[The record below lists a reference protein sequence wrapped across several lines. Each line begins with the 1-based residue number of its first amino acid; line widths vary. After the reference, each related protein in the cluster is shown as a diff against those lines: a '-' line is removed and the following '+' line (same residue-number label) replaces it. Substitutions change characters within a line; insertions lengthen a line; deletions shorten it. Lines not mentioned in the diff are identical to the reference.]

1 MRRSLCLTALAVLGA
16 LGGPGAAQ
24 SLDAARDALASGRI
38 DEAARLAEPLAAAGH
53 AEALALLGLIARDAI
68 PPDTDTARAL
78 LETAAASGAPT
89 ALVALGRAY
98 QRGEIGLRADPARA
112 LDHYERAVAAGSE
125 VAEVNLIGLVASG
138 ALGAPDGPALRARL
152 EELAGAGTR
161 GAASMLA
168 EILATGRG
176 GAADPVRARDLA
188 EFAAEAGDPRAMR
201 LLGWLLI
208 QGVGGAADAAA
219 GRAMLDRAARAG
231 EGAAATDLGL
241 LHRDGGAGLS
251 PDILAARDWF
261 ERAAT
266 AGDGWGATH
275 LARLLSD
282 GDPAVPDAPARAFDL
297 YRAADARGIPAA
309 THGLAI
315 AHWDG
320 LGTERDPMTA
330 RAVMTRAAAAG
341 FPRAI
346 NDLGVMM
353 ETGVGGDPDPARA
366 AELYEAAARAGDTL
380 GAWNLADLLLNPTL
394 DPSDTAEGYAW
405 CLWAEDNAPDAPTRE
420 TYREGCAR
428 AAARLSADDRA
439 RGAARFA
446 ELPRLTPRPA
456 AAP

>member
-1 MRRSLCLTALAVLGA
+1 M
-16 LGGPGAAQ
+16 
-24 SLDAARDALASGRI
+24 AARGC
-38 DEAARLAEPLAAAGH
+38 RLTSSPH
-53 AEALALLGLIARDAI
+53 ATGSNAPRR
-68 PPDTDTARAL
+68 P
-78 LETAAASGAPT
+78 ETAG
-89 ALVALGRAY
+89 
-98 QRGEIGLRADPARA
+98 
-112 LDHYERAVAAGSE
+112 
-125 VAEVNLIGLVASG
+125 
-138 ALGAPDGPALRARL
+138 
-152 EELAGAGTR
+152 
-161 GAASMLA
+161 
-168 EILATGRG
+168 
-176 GAADPVRARDLA
+176 
-188 EFAAEAGDPRAMR
+188 
-201 LLGWLLI
+201 
-208 QGVGGAADAAA
+208 
-219 GRAMLDRAARAG
+219 
-231 EGAAATDLGL
+231 
-241 LHRDGGAGLS
+241 
-251 PDILAARDWF
+251 
-261 ERAAT
+261 
-266 AGDGWGATH
+266 GATH

-282 GDPAVPDAPARAFDL
+282 GNPAVPDDPWRAFDL

-380 GAWNLADLLLNPTL
+380 GAWNLADLLLTPTL
-394 DPSDTAEGYAW
+394 DPTDPAEGYAW
-405 CLWAEDNAPDAPTRE
+405 CLWAEDNAPDAPARE
-420 TYREGCAR
+420 TYREGCTR

>member
-1 MRRSLCLTALAVLGA
+1 MQRWFGLAVFAALTAL
-16 LGGPGAAQ
+16 GGQGAAQ

-98 QRGEIGLRADPARA
+98 QRGELGLRTDASRA
-112 LDHYERAVAAGSE
+112 LDHYERAMAAGSE

-138 ALGAPDGPALRARL
+138 AVGVPDWPVLRERL
-152 EELAGAGTR
+152 EELAGASTR
-161 GAASMLA
+161 GAGAMLA
-168 EILATGRG
+168 EMLATGRG
-176 GAADPVRARDLA
+176 GEADPARARDLA
-188 EFAAEAGDPRAMR
+188 ETATEAGDPRAMR

-208 QGVGGAADAAA
+208 QGVGGAADAVA

-241 LHRDGGAGLS
+241 LHRDGGAGLA
-251 PDILAARDWF
+251 PDIAAARDWF
-261 ERAAT
+261 ERAAR
-266 AGDGWGATH
+266 ARDGWGATH

-282 GDPAVPDAPARAFDL
+282 GDPAVPDDPARARDL
-297 YRAADARGIPAA
+297 FSAGDARGIPAA

-315 AHWDG
+315 AYWDG
-320 LGTERDPMTA
+320 FGTGADPAAA
-330 RAVMTRAAAAG
+330 RSLMTRAAAAG
-341 FPRAI
+341 LPRAI

-353 ETGVGGDPDPARA
+353 ETGVAGDPDPIRA
-366 AELYEAAARAGDTL
+366 AALYEAAARAGDTL
-380 GAWNLADLLLNPTL
+380 GAWNLADLLLNPGL
-394 DPSDTAEGYAW
+394 DPTDPAEGYAW
-405 CLWAEDNAPDAPTRE
+405 CLWAEDNAPDEHTRE
-420 TYREGCAR
+420 GYREGCVE
-428 AAARLSADDRA
+428 AAAGLSADDRA

-446 ELPRLTPRPA
+446 ELPRLTPPA
-456 AAP
+456 AAAP